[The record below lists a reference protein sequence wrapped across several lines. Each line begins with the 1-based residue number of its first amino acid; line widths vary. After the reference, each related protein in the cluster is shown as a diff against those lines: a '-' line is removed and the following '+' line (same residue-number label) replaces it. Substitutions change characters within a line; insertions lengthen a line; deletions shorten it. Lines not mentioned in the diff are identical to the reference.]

1 MIDRIFSALLT
12 FCLLAGGTAAIG
24 SALFESKPAAQPT
37 TVITLP
43 TVEISGTRPGQRPDR
58 AQRGGRRTLGA
69 PAAVRCSVLHLP
81 EQVQVTAA
89 HGQQLAA
96 P

>member
-24 SALFESKPAAQPT
+24 SALFEDTTPAQAV

-43 TVEISGTRPGQRPDR
+43 TVEITGKRE
-58 AQRGGRRTLGA
+58 
-69 PAAVRCSVLHLP
+69 PASSPIASN
-81 EQVQVTAA
+81 EVTAEPTA
-89 HGQQLAA
+89 RQLQ
-96 P
+96 